1 MGLWTL
7 LLHAIERSV
16 HQREASKKKKES
28 FTYLGGVAQK
38 EAQGYQQAADHH
50 KCNAHD
56 GADFGHNYILSW
68 KKPCHLGCVINGAKE
83 MMGCV

>member
-1 MGLWTL
+1 MQWAFEHFCCMQLKEVSIKG
-7 LLHAIERSV
+7 RQV
-16 HQREASKKKKES
+16 KKKKKKES

-56 GADFGHNYILSW
+56 GADFGHNYILS
-68 KKPCHLGCVINGAKE
+68 
-83 MMGCV
+83 